1 MKINRRNFLFGS
13 AAAVTLAGCNT
24 AKTGVRQLKPG
35 EKRNIAMIGYGIQM
49 RTALIPQ
56 FLSKDNS
63 GDKVEIVAVCDCDRV
78 RAAAGA
84 AQVNKAYGNENCRA
98 VADFRD
104 VINDPT
110 IDIVCIGA
118 PDHWHAYMSVEAM
131 KHGKDVYRS
140 EERRVGKECRSRWS
154 PYH

>member
-1 MKINRRNFLFGS
+1 MKLNRRNFLLGS
-13 AAAVTLAGCNT
+13 AAAFTLAGCATNKVGLRT
-24 AKTGVRQLKPG
+24 LKPG
-35 EKRNIAMIGYGIQM
+35 EKLRAAMIGYGIQM

-56 FLSKDNS
+56 FLSKGNS
-63 GDKVEIVAVCDCDRV
+63 GDKVEIVAVCDCDKV

-110 IDIVCIGA
+110 IDIVCMA
-118 PDHWHAYMSVEAM
+118 
-131 KHGKDVYRS
+131 
-140 EERRVGKECRSRWS
+140 RRTTGTPTCPSRR
-154 PYH
+154 